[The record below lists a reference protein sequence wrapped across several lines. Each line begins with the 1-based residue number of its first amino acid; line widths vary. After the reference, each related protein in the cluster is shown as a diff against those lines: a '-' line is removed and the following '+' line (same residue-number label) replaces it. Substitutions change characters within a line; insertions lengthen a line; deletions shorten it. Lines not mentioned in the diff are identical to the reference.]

1 MAWNISDLFPPWG
14 DSGERP
20 SDNFDYE
27 GKDQVNEKH
36 FDYLWDNVGALENE
50 VRSALTDIDA
60 DSDGV
65 VDEADTVTAGGNL
78 KGDLRAVD
86 GEVIWDESEGHIPQA
101 QQEGDVTEQRVI
113 AAQKRSTR

>member
-14 DSGERP
+14 DSGARP
-20 SDNFDYE
+20 ADNFDYE

-60 DSDGV
+60 DGDGI
-65 VDEADTVTAGGNL
+65 VDETNTVTAGGNL
-78 KGDLRAVD
+78 KGDLLAVD
-86 GEVIWDESEGHIPQA
+86 GEVIWDESNGYVPEA
-101 QQEGDVTEQRVI
+101 QVETGVTEREI
-113 AAQKRSTR
+113 LAAQRRTSR